1 MRHSAFPQ
9 CAQCGM
15 APLSLNPRAGGPAV
29 LTQLHS
35 PPSIVAQNAD
45 AFQQHAERRAGLRGG
60 RQQLP
65 DVEHSLTVLF
75 VVATVVL
82 CAALVV
88 VVLKCKKKREGKR
101 RENLELEMRQTPS
114 GPTGLG
120 HLRGS
125 IKDESQLTYTA
136 EPGFEDFDYDPTK
149 EGAGEDYKY

>member
-1 MRHSAFPQ
+1 MF
-9 CAQCGM
+9 
-15 APLSLNPRAGGPAV
+15 
-29 LTQLHS
+29 
-35 PPSIVAQNAD
+35 VAIA
-45 AFQQHAERRAGLRGG
+45 
-60 RQQLP
+60 
-65 DVEHSLTVLF
+65 
-75 VVATVVL
+75 VL

-149 EGAGEDYKY
+149 EGAGEDYIEALQTPRDGVGKGKKMLRKGAELLSLRKGAEGALEASLLSQPQPS